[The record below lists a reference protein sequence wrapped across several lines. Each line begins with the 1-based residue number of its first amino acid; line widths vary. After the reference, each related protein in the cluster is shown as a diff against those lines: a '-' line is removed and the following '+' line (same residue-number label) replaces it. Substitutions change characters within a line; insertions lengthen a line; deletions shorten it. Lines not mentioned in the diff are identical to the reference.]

1 MRLGITPAYAGKRLK
16 KSHKIGLR
24 QFAKRPIPLT
34 SQIILILDEYFAL
47 IEPRPYRAKLSSRDA
62 LEIIKADSGK
72 KWNSTLV
79 KEFISLIE
87 HDIV

>member
-1 MRLGITPAYAGKRLK
+1 M
-16 KSHKIGLR
+16 
-24 QFAKRPIPLT
+24 
-34 SQIILILDEYFAL
+34 IIDEYFAL

-62 LEIIKADSGK
+62 LEIIKSDAGK
-72 KWNSTLV
+72 KWNNTLV